1 MKTLYVINGAMGVGK
16 TAVSR
21 ALQHLLPDCAF
32 VDGDACW
39 DIAPFRVT
47 EVRKKLVFSNAAYLL
62 NAYLA
67 CEEVQNCVFC
77 WVMQRREIV
86 ETLLR
91 KLSFEGVR
99 LVRVTLTAR
108 EETLRA
114 RIEGDI
120 AAGRRTADVL
130 SRALA
135 YLPLFEEETGAVKV
149 PTDSRTVNELARAI
163 ADMGGGNA
171 AEGAANDET

>member
-1 MKTLYVINGAMGVGK
+1 M
-16 TAVSR
+16 
-21 ALQHLLPDCAF
+21 
-32 VDGDACW
+32 
-39 DIAPFRVT
+39 
-47 EVRKKLVFSNAAYLL
+47 RKNLVFSNAAYLL
-62 NAYLA
+62 SAYLA

-77 WVMQRREIV
+77 WVMQRREIA

-91 KLSFEGVR
+91 KLSLGGVR

-108 EETLRA
+108 EDTLRA

-130 SRALA
+130 SRAFS

-149 PTDSRTVNELARAI
+149 PTDGRTVNELARAI
-163 ADMGGGNA
+163 ADMGGGKS